1 MHPTLRRLDDL
12 AGALRRDP
20 GVLAVLG
27 LGSAGVEVDRFDEH
41 SDIDFFLI
49 VDTPDTKERYLRDT
63 GWLAHFRGH
72 LAYSFVNDPNGRKA
86 LLVDGLFLEYAIF
99 TPHELATVPF
109 EGARTVWCRP
119 GLEPS
124 NLQPAGRV
132 PPTNGLDTVDFHLNE
147 ALTNLYVGMRRE
159 LRGEH
164 LSAMRFIQVYAVD
177 QVLALLRLDPRHQQV
192 QTDPFD
198 GTRRIEQT
206 AHAHALPL
214 EAMVTGYLRNHDA
227 ATATLTWLTRHY
239 DTNPAIV
246 DAIHARL
253 TPHPSSP

>member
-1 MHPTLRRLDDL
+1 MHPSLRRLDDL
-12 AGALRRDP
+12 ATALRRDP

-49 VDTPDTKERYLRDT
+49 VDSPDTKERYLRDT
-63 GWLAHFRGH
+63 GWLAHFGGH
-72 LAYSFVNDPNGRKA
+72 LAYSFVNDPNGQKA
-86 LLVDGLFLEYAIF
+86 LLEDGLFLEYAIF

-109 EGARTVWCRP
+109 AGARTVWCRP
-119 GLEPS
+119 GLETS
-124 NLQPAGRV
+124 TLQPARLAS
-132 PPTNGLDTVDFHLNE
+132 PMTALDTVDFHLNE

-164 LSAMRFIQVYAVD
+164 LTAMRFIQVHAVD
-177 QVLALLRLDPRHQQV
+177 QVLALLRLDPRHQIR
-192 QTDPFD
+192 QTDLFD
-198 GTRRIEQT
+198 GTRRIEQST
-206 AHAHALPL
+206 QTLPL
-214 EAMVTGYLRNHDA
+214 EAMVTGYLRNHDS
-227 ATATLTWLTRHY
+227 ATATLAWLTRHY

-246 DAIHARL
+246 DAIHALL